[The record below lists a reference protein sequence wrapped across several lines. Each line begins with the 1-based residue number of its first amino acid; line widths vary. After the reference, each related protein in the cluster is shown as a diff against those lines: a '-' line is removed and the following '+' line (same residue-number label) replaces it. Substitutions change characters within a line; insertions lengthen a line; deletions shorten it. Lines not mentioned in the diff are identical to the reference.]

1 MKLPLVVIVG
11 RVNTGK
17 STLFNRILGKPLAI
31 TDERPGVTRDA
42 IKKPAQHNGAG
53 FLIADTGGFMGEENP
68 KLWPEIKRRIESIVK
83 EADVVVFLT
92 DAKDGLLPLDREIA
106 AWLRKTA
113 RVVLLAAN
121 KCDSR
126 RSAPEEFYALG
137 FEVFPI
143 SAITG
148 LGVDELLDRI
158 AGIIGRVPPLPQR
171 TDLIR
176 ISIIGKPNVGKSS
189 LLNALVG
196 RDEAV
201 VSESPGTTRD
211 PVEAVAGDLL
221 VLDTAGIKRRFADDL
236 EYYSYLRSLRSLR
249 YSEIC
254 LVVLDSSQPITAID
268 KKIASLAVKEG
279 RGVILCIN
287 KIDLIPKGRRAK
299 LLEEIRGFMGFL
311 YWAPAIPISALT
323 CEGMDEIPISVRG
336 IHREFHKQV
345 GQEALYELL
354 VEATGKLSPGTMLF
368 SLKQLRSAPPVFL
381 LRADMKP
388 RAEYLSFLEREIRAR
403 FGFSGVPIRIEVSIP
418 RG

>member
-176 ISIIGKPNVGKSS
+176 ISIIGKPNVGKSL

-221 VLDTAGIKRRFADDL
+221 VLDTA
-236 EYYSYLRSLRSLR
+236 
-249 YSEIC
+249 
-254 LVVLDSSQPITAID
+254 
-268 KKIASLAVKEG
+268 
-279 RGVILCIN
+279 
-287 KIDLIPKGRRAK
+287 
-299 LLEEIRGFMGFL
+299 
-311 YWAPAIPISALT
+311 
-323 CEGMDEIPISVRG
+323 
-336 IHREFHKQV
+336 
-345 GQEALYELL
+345 
-354 VEATGKLSPGTMLF
+354 
-368 SLKQLRSAPPVFL
+368 
-381 LRADMKP
+381 
-388 RAEYLSFLEREIRAR
+388 
-403 FGFSGVPIRIEVSIP
+403 
-418 RG
+418 